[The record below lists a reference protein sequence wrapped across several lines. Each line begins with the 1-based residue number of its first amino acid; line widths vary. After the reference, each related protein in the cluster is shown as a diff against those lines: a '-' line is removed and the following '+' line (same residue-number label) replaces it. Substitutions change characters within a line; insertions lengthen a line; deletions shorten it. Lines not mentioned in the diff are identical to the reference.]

1 MANKIKYGIKNVYYA
16 VKGDSGW
23 GTPVALPGA
32 VSVTMTPQGDKYTF
46 YADNIKYYELAVNNG
61 YEGEIEVALLSDADR
76 VALLGETIDTTKK
89 VLVESVTSSTP
100 VFALGFQIE
109 GDEKAARY
117 WFYNCTASR
126 PTTEGETKE
135 ATVEAKTETL
145 SLSCG
150 AGTDGIVRIKTTP
163 ETSETD
169 YEAWFT
175 SVVTV

>member
-1 MANKIKYGIKNVYYA
+1 MSNKIKFGVKNVYYA
-16 VKGDSGW
+16 LKTGSSY

-61 YEGEIEVALLSDADR
+61 YEGEIEVALLSDEAR
-76 VALLGETIDTTKK
+76 VALLGEVIDSTKK
-89 VLVESVTSSTP
+89 VLVESVTSATP

-109 GDEKAARY
+109 GDEKATRY

-135 ATVEAKTETL
+135 STVEAKTETL

-150 AGTDGIVRIKTTP
+150 AGTDGVVRIKTTA
-163 ETSETD
+163 ETSESD
-169 YEAWFT
+169 YNAWFE